1 MSDPSWDS
9 EPSDPDLDS
18 SDLEGVNIHK
28 AARRKRG
35 QTGLHYTPNC
45 KYQDEDI
52 QEKYGI
58 DPNGRDA
65 VRNTWKMKFV
75 DCWKTYR
82 DNYFPDIRDDTVVEL
97 RTAASYYL
105 DARKS
110 TASGP
115 NRRTFAGHGLGS
127 KTTLKIPTEVER
139 FFHNNATIEMH
150 QSPLAWWKAN
160 GKAYPVCAAMAR
172 DILAIPA
179 SAAEPER
186 VHSQARTVMDWNQ
199 SRMGPRTI
207 EASVMV
213 KCSVLYNPSTAY
225 GHLDLCQVE
234 RLYDPENTLE
244 PSE

>member
-9 EPSDPDLDS
+9 EPSDSEPGSL
-18 SDLEGVNIHK
+18 DLEEVNIHK

-35 QTGLHYTPNC
+35 QTGLHYTPTC

-58 DPNGRDA
+58 DPNGRDT

-97 RTAASYYL
+97 KTTASYYL

-110 TASGP
+110 AASGF
-115 NRRTFAGHGLGS
+115 NRRGCGLGS
-127 KTTLKIPTEVER
+127 KVTLEIPTEVER
-139 FFHNNATIEMH
+139 YFYNNMTIEMN

-160 GKAYPVCAAMAR
+160 EKAYPVCAAMAR

-199 SRMGPRTI
+199 ARMGPKTI

-225 GHLDLCQVE
+225 GHLDVNQVE
-234 RLYDPENTLE
+234 RLYDPQNTFE
-244 PSE
+244 SSE